1 MMLCKLSL
9 KNIKKSFKDYTIYFF
24 TLILGVAIFYVFN
37 AIDSQT
43 VLLQTK
49 QSTYDIIE
57 LMTQT
62 LSAVSIFVSFILGF
76 LIIYASRFLIK
87 RRNKEFAIYMTL
99 GMSKRKVSTV
109 LFIET
114 IIIGL
119 LSLGVGLGLGV
130 ILSQLMSLLV
140 ANMFEADM
148 TKFAFT
154 FSKGALIKTIIY
166 FGIMYLLVMIFNTIQ
181 VSRCKLIDLI
191 NSNKRS
197 EKVKIKNPIICIL
210 IFLVAVVIL
219 GYCYYKVT
227 VPDAAMPLT
236 VKDIMI
242 IIALGAV
249 STFLLFWSLSGLM
262 LKIVQS
268 MKNIYYKGLN
278 SFTLRQISSKVNTMV
293 FSMTIICLML
303 FVTIC
308 VLSSSL
314 LIKNSMTANLK
325 ELAPADIELMK
336 KRNIP
341 KELQDDYGYTDGQIE
356 SSYKTISET
365 LKELN
370 IDEAKYLKDQTTL
383 HLYTDES
390 ITYATT
396 MGKELESMK
405 KMYPYL
411 DYTSPEI
418 IVKLSEYNKVAKMF
432 NNKTYSLDDDEYM
445 IIGDYES
452 MIELRNKALKIG
464 TPLTIFGKELT
475 PKYKEV
481 KDGFIQMSSNHITDG
496 IIVVPDEVINV
507 SSTSPRL
514 EYEYVVANYNANDAK
529 TKEEIEAVFTNP
541 ELNNLYPDVTLGG
554 TSRIAIYDASVGL
567 GAMITFIGLY
577 LGIIFLISSAAL
589 LALKELSESA
599 DNVTRYTMLRRI
611 GATDKQLNKALFRQI
626 AIFFIFPLLIAII
639 HSVFG
644 IKFCTFLL
652 ETFGKEEML
661 ASVSMTMLF
670 LILIYGG
677 YFLITYYCSKSI
689 IKEKRIWY

>member
-43 VLLQTK
+43 VLLETK
-49 QSTYDIIE
+49 ESTYDIIE

-62 LSAVSIFVSFILGF
+62 LSAVSVFVSFILGF

-99 GMSKRKVSTV
+99 GMSKRKISTV

-210 IFLVAVVIL
+210 IFLAAVVIL

-236 VKDIMI
+236 VRDIMI
-242 IIALGAV
+242 IIALGAI

-314 LIKNSMTANLK
+314 SIKNSMTANLK

-341 KELQDDYGYTDGQIE
+341 KELQEEYGYTDGQIE

-370 IDEAKYLKDQTTL
+370 IDEAKYLKDQTILRIYIDNT
-383 HLYTDES
+383 

-396 MGKELESMK
+396 FGTKLESIK
-405 KMYPYL
+405 KNYPYL

-418 IVKLSEYNKVAKMF
+418 IVKLSEYNKIAKMF
-432 NNKTYSLDDDEYM
+432 GNDTFTLKDNQYM

-452 MIELRNKALKIG
+452 MTELRNKALKVG
-464 TPLTIFGKELT
+464 TKLTIFGKELI

-481 KDGFIQMSSNHITDG
+481 KDGFIEMSSNHITDG
-496 IIVVPDEVINV
+496 VIIVPDDVINV
-507 SSTSPRL
+507 DSHSPQI
-514 EYEYVVANYNANDAK
+514 EYEYMVANYRAND
-529 TKEEIEAVFTNP
+529 EEEKQKIEEVFTNP
-541 ELNNLYPDVTLGG
+541 ELNDLYPDVILGG
-554 TSRIAIYDASVGL
+554 TTRIAIYDASVGL

-599 DNVTRYTMLRRI
+599 DNITRYTMLRRI

-626 AIFFIFPLLIAII
+626 AIFFMFPLMIAII
-639 HSVFG
+639 HSIFG
-644 IKFCTFLL
+644 IKFCMFIL

-661 ASVSMTMLF
+661 ASVFMTMLF

-677 YFLITYYCSKSI
+677 YFLITYYCSKNI
-689 IKEKRIWY
+689 IKEKRV